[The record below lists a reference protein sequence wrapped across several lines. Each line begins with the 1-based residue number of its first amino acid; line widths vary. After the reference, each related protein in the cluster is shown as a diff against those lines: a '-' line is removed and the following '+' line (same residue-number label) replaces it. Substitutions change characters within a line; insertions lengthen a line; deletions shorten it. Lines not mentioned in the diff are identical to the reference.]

1 MNASLSRTIL
11 AAGLAL
17 LAPLASA
24 RPAPP
29 IPVQAQQSQLEQELE
44 QGRAAMR
51 SNDWA
56 TAMRVLSPLASQGEM
71 EAQCLVALLHHKGY
85 GVPQDFTEGVRW
97 YTRSALQGWPDA
109 LFMLAETYYK
119 GEGVPED
126 LQKAA
131 DLFLLCA
138 ITGDADGQWA
148 FGVCVAFGEGRDRD
162 PIEGYAWLS
171 MASRQGQADAQQE
184 LSQLEPQMGAQDL
197 AMAEEMAD
205 HWQGLVV
212 NDGFD
217 PEKMPVVPV
226 PPFMSQEAQPRTPP
240 RLRTSIQPT
249 PAPQQGAE
257 PEEQILVCE
266 MTINAEMLP
275 TGDMKGRAVVV
286 LPGEVY
292 GQLKELVPDP
302 RLWLRDLM
310 SGRSDQEVAPD
321 AQASYDDARSAVV
334 LDIHM
339 LGAVHSRGDGLWEWE
354 AENQTFAGVGT
365 SNFGRTTAT
374 FDFAS
379 EDPEEGLAFR
389 GKAIYTVPQGAS
401 DVSWS
406 AAEGLLSYQLPYAG
420 EMGQGRVKARF
431 DARERLMSCLYKVYG
446 LDTDFAAQ
454 WVGKAI
460 LTNTG
465 KGPLTDLRVRFQLG
479 TYSELDLWQKFPEV
493 VPGQTVVAVYHPVLS
508 RKIAELTSTTP
519 TNLLCEWK
527 WTDAEGRQHEDSDGG
542 RISILGRHEFVF
554 SSLTEGESTGSYFDA
569 FSNADFAAA
578 WVSRDDPVVKQFAAA
593 ANKAAG
599 GEGAPYSDEAAWKVL
614 KACYEIWQAND
625 FTYQGPVG
633 LVDPNMSFDNNIVQ
647 SMKFPRDVIR
657 DRSGTC
663 IELTCLYCS
672 MVQAI
677 GLKTYMVLIP
687 GHAFPAVQL
696 PSGNYLPVESTG
708 VGGGKRYGTSSFE
721 QVVQIATENY
731 QKAEQD
737 GRIIVVDIESAWN
750 RGVSNPELE
759 AVPADILQRWGTV
772 LEFTLSP
779 DQGGPAQAS
788 GPVQPTDGPTPPPGG
803 ASPLG
808 KWAGQ
813 ASQPLPD
820 GRNFTWPMVIEVTQ
834 AAGGGVHAEFYGEAQ
849 IPNEWGGTTS
859 IQVME
864 SFDGQMQ
871 GGQVVMRGTTKTVT
885 IDGQRQPM
893 PPDDMTLAVQSG
905 KLQGTVQLA
914 EGGTLTFTAEPQ
926 Q

>member
-1 MNASLSRTIL
+1 MNVSISRTIL
-11 AAGLAL
+11 AAGLSLAAL
-17 LAPLASA
+17 FAPVASA
-24 RPAPP
+24 RPTPP
-29 IPVQAQQSQLEQELE
+29 HPVPVQQDALEQQLE

-56 TAMRVLSPLASQGEM
+56 TAMRVLSPLANQGEM

-148 FGVCVAFGEGRDRD
+148 FGICVAFGEGRDRD
-162 PIEGYAWLS
+162 PIEGYAWLL
-171 MASRQGQADAQQE
+171 MASRQGQEDAQKE
-184 LSQLEPQMGAQDL
+184 LSQLEPQMGAQDIEL
-197 AMAEEMAD
+197 AEEMAD
-205 HWQGLVV
+205 HWHDLVV

-240 RLRTSIQPT
+240 RLTPSSQP
-249 PAPQQGAE
+249 AQAA
-257 PEEQILVCE
+257 PEEQIFVCE

-286 LPGEVY
+286 LPGEAY

-321 AQASYDDARSAVV
+321 ASASYD
-334 LDIHM
+334 
-339 LGAVHSRGDGLWEWE
+339 
-354 AENQTFAGVGT
+354 
-365 SNFGRTTAT
+365 
-374 FDFAS
+374 
-379 EDPEEGLAFR
+379 
-389 GKAIYTVPQGAS
+389 
-401 DVSWS
+401 
-406 AAEGLLSYQLPYAG
+406 
-420 EMGQGRVKARF
+420 

-508 RKIAELTSTTP
+508 KKIAELTSTTP

-633 LVDPNMSFDNNIVQ
+633 LVDPNKSFDNNIVQ

-721 QVVQIATENY
+721 QVIQIATENY

-737 GRIIVVDIESAWN
+737 GRIIIVDIESAWN

-779 DQGGPAQAS
+779 DQGGPAQTS

-813 ASQPLPD
+813 ASQPMPD

-849 IPNEWGGTTS
+849 VPNEWGGMTS

-871 GGQVVMRGTTKTVT
+871 GGQAVMRGTSKTVT
-885 IDGQRQPM
+885 FDGQRQPM
-893 PPDDMTLAVQSG
+893 PPDDMTLVVQGG
-905 KLQGTVQLA
+905 KLQGTVKLA

-926 Q
+926 R